1 MLALCEIHDRKFST
15 LLSDLYWKV
24 LEPFTDEQC
33 ELVFKEL
40 LYSTRFFPKP
50 VEFIEKIMGT
60 QTNRATLAWLDV
72 LEAVK
77 RIGPYQSVKFPDLVI
92 HGVIEAM
99 GGWVQL
105 GGMLT
110 DEEKWKQREFERL
123 YQILE
128 TSRGANQEYLP
139 GIVEIDNAA
148 RGFHQAVEPVLL
160 GDAQDN
166 KPQLRLVVGRST

>member
-33 ELVFKEL
+33 EAAFEDLIYF
-40 LYSTRFFPKP
+40 TRFFPKP
-50 VEFIEKIMGT
+50 VEFIEKIRGT
-60 QTNRATLAWLDV
+60 QSNRGALAWVDV

-77 RIGPYQSVKFPDLVI
+77 RVGPYQSVKFPDPVI
-92 HGVIEAM
+92 HSVIEAM

-110 DEEKWKQREFERL
+110 DEEKWKQKEFERL

-128 TSRGANQEYLP
+128 SRDANHEYLP

-148 RGFHQAVEPVLL
+148 RGFQQAVEPVLL
-160 GDAQDN
+160 GDAQETRP
-166 KPQLRLVVGRST
+166 PQLRLVAGQRG